1 MTSTNEKEMPAMT
14 TKPTPASCLRQAEAI
29 TGEAAEFLM
38 VKELVAALRELVAIT
53 APEPQP

>member
-1 MTSTNEKEMPAMT
+1 MT

-38 VKELVAALRELVAIT
+38 VKELVAALKELVVIANAAEVT
-53 APEPQP
+53 P

>member
-1 MTSTNEKEMPAMT
+1 M
-14 TKPTPASCLRQAEAI
+14 TKPTPASILRQAEAI
-29 TGEAAEFLM
+29 TGEASEFLM